1 LNVLHTPP
9 HDRIL
14 RFYIMGLKSPFFTDI
29 MEKDTRLK
37 LKGKI
42 TDYAVWD
49 DTIDLH
55 VEKFYKKHNVY
66 PNILLANEFT
76 YRRIDMFAQMHPER
90 LIDVD
95 GEETFETSIMPYNG
109 INEF

>member
-1 LNVLHTPP
+1 
-9 HDRIL
+9 
-14 RFYIMGLKSPFFTDI
+14 MG
-29 MEKDTRLK
+29 KDTRLK

-42 TDYAVWD
+42 NDCAVWD

-76 YRRIDMFAQMHPER
+76 YPIPYYLNGLNHLSFIIKMITFGILWKDYQNLIFLQNSMF
-90 LIDVD
+90 
-95 GEETFETSIMPYNG
+95 S
-109 INEF
+109 